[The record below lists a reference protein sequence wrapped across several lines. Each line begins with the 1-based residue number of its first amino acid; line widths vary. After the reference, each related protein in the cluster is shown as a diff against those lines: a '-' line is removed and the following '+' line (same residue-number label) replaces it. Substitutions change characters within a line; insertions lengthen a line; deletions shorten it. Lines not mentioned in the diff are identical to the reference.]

1 MKKKIVLIVAII
13 VEILFVGILPYSIND
28 KMISITPS
36 FFLVMLIISQR
47 KNGLWDNFITCIV
60 FTTIYSIL
68 MNLPIF
74 ETNLI
79 YILLFLISKIWSRS
93 ILDSILEMTVL
104 GVSVVFVKEIIVQI
118 IRYFIYS
125 KKINL
130 LDVLGYRVAPTML
143 FMIFSIFIMV
153 IIYQII
159 LDHYKVKQEMGRKHE
174 KIKVFKYFN
183 K

>member
-1 MKKKIVLIVAII
+1 MKQKIVLIVAII
-13 VEILFVGILPYSIND
+13 IEILFVAILPYSIND
-28 KMISITPS
+28 KLISISPS
-36 FFLVMLIISQR
+36 FFLAMLIISQR

-60 FTTIYSIL
+60 FTTVYSIL

-104 GVSVVFVKEIIVQI
+104 GVSVVFVKEVIVQV

-125 KKINL
+125 KKVNF
-130 LDVLGYRVAPTML
+130 LDVLGYRIAPTML
-143 FMIFSIFIMV
+143 FMIFAIFIMV

-159 LDHYKVKQEMGRKHE
+159 SNHYKVKQEMGRQHE